1 MSTQDSIKL
10 ISDLCE
16 AFGPS
21 GCEDEVAALIKKE
34 ISDICPNAA
43 YDRMGNLIAVMRFG
57 DLTAPARRRIMISAH
72 MDEVGFMVTEIHKD
86 GYIGF
91 DTVGGISDSVIAGRR
106 VKIKKA
112 DGSLLPGVIASKAI
126 HHKDKEERK
135 KAVAVDKLYID
146 IGAIDADDAKKH
158 VRIGDFVTF
167 DSEFYSFGEGMIK
180 GKALDDR
187 MGCAAMIEV
196 MRNLSESPVTEDVD
210 VFFCF
215 TVREEIGHSGAK
227 IAAYEVRPDAA
238 IVLETTAIAD
248 IADVKP
254 SKRVADVG
262 GGIVISVM
270 DRSTIYDK
278 AIVARA
284 FDVAKEN
291 GIKAQIKRYVSGGN
305 DAGHIHKTAEGTKVI
320 TMSVPTRYLHSPAC
334 VASIEDYFAQRD
346 LCEAMIRTLCKDCKD
361 LKGDNV

>member
-1 MSTQDSIKL
+1 MVREDSIKL
-10 ISDLCE
+10 IERLCG

-21 GCEDEVAALIKKE
+21 GCEDDVAALIKKE
-34 ISDICPNAA
+34 IFDICPNAA

-57 DLTAPARRRIMISAH
+57 DLTAPARRRIMVSAH
-72 MDEVGFMVTEIHKD
+72 MDEVGFMINEIHKD
-86 GYIGF
+86 GYLGF

-112 DGSLLPGVIASKAI
+112 DGSLLSGVIASKAI

-135 KAVAVDKLYID
+135 KAVAVNKLYID

-158 VRIGDFVTF
+158 VRIGDFAVF
-167 DSEFYSFGEGMIK
+167 DSEFYTFGEGMIK

-196 MRNLSESPVTEDVD
+196 MRNLSESPVTENVD

-215 TVREEIGHSGAK
+215 TVREEIGHSGAR
-227 IAAYEVRPDAA
+227 IAAYEIRPDAA

-305 DAGHIHKTAEGTKVI
+305 DAGHIHKTGEGAKVV

-334 VASIEDYFAQRD
+334 VASIEDYFSGKE
-346 LCEAMIRTLCKDCKD
+346 LCEAMIRDLCKACKD
-361 LKGDNV
+361 QKGENE

>member
-1 MSTQDSIKL
+1 MSREDSIKL
-10 ISDLCE
+10 IDRLCD

-21 GCEDEVAALIKKE
+21 GCEDDVAAFIKEE
-34 ISDICPNAA
+34 ITDICPNAA

-57 DLTAPARRRIMISAH
+57 EISAPDRRRIMVSAH
-72 MDEVGFMVTEIHKD
+72 MDEVGFMITEIHKD
-86 GYIGF
+86 GYLGF

-112 DGSLLPGVIASKAI
+112 DGTLLPGVIASKAI
-126 HHKDKEERK
+126 HHKDKDERK
-135 KAVAVDKLYID
+135 KAVAVNKLLVD
-146 IGAIDADDAKKH
+146 IGAFDKEDAEKH

-167 DSEFYSFGEGMIK
+167 DSECYCFGEGMIK

-187 MGCAAMIEV
+187 MGCAAMIET
-196 MRNLSESPVTEDVD
+196 MRELSQNPVLENADVC
-210 VFFCF
+210 FCF
-215 TVREEIGHSGAK
+215 TVREEIGHSGAR
-227 IAAYEVRPDAA
+227 IAAYELRPHYA

-262 GGIVISVM
+262 GGVVISVM

-278 AIVARA
+278 ELVGKTFEVARQ
-284 FDVAKEN
+284 N
-291 GIKAQIKRYVSGGN
+291 GIKAQVKRYVSGGN
-305 DAGHIHKTAEGTKVI
+305 DAGHIHKTAEGAKVV

-334 VASIEDYFAQRD
+334 VASVDDYIAQRD
-346 LCEAMIRTLCKDCKD
+346 LCTSMIRKLCK
-361 LKGDNV
+361 GENA

>member
-1 MSTQDSIKL
+1 MVRQESVKL
-10 ISDLCE
+10 IDRLCD

-21 GCEDEVAALIKKE
+21 GCEDDVAALIKNE
-34 ISDICPNAA
+34 ISELCPNVA
-43 YDRMGNLIAVMRFG
+43 YDRMGNLIALMRFG
-57 DLTAPARRRIMISAH
+57 DVFAHARHRIMISAH
-72 MDEVGFMVTEIHKD
+72 MDEVGFMITEIHKD
-86 GYIGF
+86 GYLGF

-146 IGAIDADDAKKH
+146 IGALDADDAEKH

-167 DSEFYSFGEGMIK
+167 DSEFYGFGEGMIK

-196 MRNLSESPVTEDVD
+196 MRNLCECPIAENAD

-227 IAAYEVRPDAA
+227 IAAYEIRPDAA

-262 GGIVISVM
+262 GGVVISVM
-270 DRSTIYDK
+270 DRSTVYDK
-278 AIVARA
+278 ELVKRTL
-284 FDVAKEN
+284 DVACQN
-291 GIKAQIKRYVSGGN
+291 DIKAQVKRYVSGGN
-305 DAGHIHKTAEGTKVI
+305 DAGHIHKTAEGAKVI

>member
-1 MSTQDSIKL
+1 MIIQDSIKL
-10 ISDLCE
+10 INRFCD

-21 GCEDEVAALIKKE
+21 GCEDDIAALIKEE
-34 ISDICPNAA
+34 ILEICPNAA

-57 DLTAPARRRIMISAH
+57 DVSAPMRRRIMISAH
-72 MDEVGFMVTEIHKD
+72 MDEVGFMITEIHKD
-86 GYIGF
+86 GYLGF

-106 VKIKKA
+106 VKIKKT
-112 DGSLLPGVIASKAI
+112 DGTLLSGVIASKAI

-135 KAVAVDKLYID
+135 KAVAPNKLLID
-146 IGAIDADDAKKH
+146 IGALDKEDAEKH

-167 DSEFYSFGEGMIK
+167 DSEFYCFGEGMIK

-187 MGCAAMIEV
+187 MGCAAMVEV
-196 MRNLSESPVTEDVD
+196 MRTLSENPISENADVC
-210 VFFCF
+210 FCF
-215 TVREEIGHSGAK
+215 TVREEIGHSGAR
-227 IAAYEVRPDAA
+227 IAAYELRPEYA

-262 GGIVISVM
+262 KGVVISVM

-278 AIVARA
+278 ELVGKTFEVARQ
-284 FDVAKEN
+284 N

-305 DAGHIHKTAEGTKVI
+305 DAGHIHKTAEGAKVV

-334 VASIEDYFAQRD
+334 VANVEDYFAQRD
-346 LCEAMIRTLCKDCKD
+346 LCEAMIRTLCK
-361 LKGDNV
+361 GENV

>member
-1 MSTQDSIKL
+1 MNRQESIKL
-10 ISDLCE
+10 IDRLCD

-21 GCEDEVAALIKKE
+21 GCEDDVAALIKEE
-34 ISDICPNAA
+34 ISEICSNSAC
-43 YDRMGNLIAVMRFG
+43 DRMGNLIAVMRFG
-57 DLTAPARRRIMISAH
+57 DVNAPVRRRIMISAH
-72 MDEVGFMVTEIHKD
+72 MDEVGFMITEIHKD
-86 GYIGF
+86 GYLGF

-106 VKIKKA
+106 VKIKKT
-112 DGSLLPGVIASKAI
+112 DGTILSGVIASKAI

-135 KAVAVDKLYID
+135 KAVAPNKLLID
-146 IGAIDADDAKKH
+146 IGALDKEDAEKR

-167 DSEFYSFGEGMIK
+167 DSEFYCFGEGMIK

-187 MGCAAMIEV
+187 MGCAAMVEV
-196 MRNLSESPVTEDVD
+196 MRALSENPISENADVC
-210 VFFCF
+210 FCF
-215 TVREEIGHSGAK
+215 TVREEIGHSGAR
-227 IAAYEVRPDAA
+227 IAAYELRPEYA

-262 GGIVISVM
+262 NGVVISVM

-278 AIVARA
+278 ELVGKTFEVARQ
-284 FDVAKEN
+284 N

-305 DAGHIHKTAEGTKVI
+305 DAGHIHKTAEGAKVV

-334 VASIEDYFAQRD
+334 VASVEDYFAQRD
-346 LCEAMIRTLCKDCKD
+346 LCEAMIRTLCK
-361 LKGDNV
+361 GENV